1 MPPTMVYC
9 TLLNG
14 QSPSVYVIFPTSV
27 SIGLFS
33 NTLKVNDIVVPI
45 GLNSFIR
52 FTLNMILMIAMEKE
66 FRRVNRTIICPLLI
80 ASSKQRY
87 TIYFMCRFHKHIYV
101 LLVNYLLLVLEYL
114 KLSLAQ
120 KYFIDKFVILSNVE

>member
-1 MPPTMVYC
+1 MVYR

-27 SIGLFS
+27 STGLFS
-33 NTLKVNDIVVPI
+33 NTLKVNDIIVPT

-66 FRRVNRTIICPLLI
+66 FRRVNRAMMCPLLT
-80 ASSKQRY
+80 ASSKQIY
-87 TIYFMCRFHKHIYV
+87 TIYFICRFHKHIYA
-101 LLVNYLLLVLEYL
+101 LLVNYLLLVIEYL

-120 KYFIDKFVILSNVE
+120 NILLTNL

>member
-1 MPPTMVYC
+1 MPPTMVYR

-14 QSPSVYVIFPTSV
+14 QSLSVYVIFPTSV
-27 SIGLFS
+27 STGLFS
-33 NTLKVNDIVVPI
+33 NTLKVNDIIVPT

-66 FRRVNRTIICPLLI
+66 FRRVNRAMICPLLI
-80 ASSKQRY
+80 ASSKQTY
-87 TIYFMCRFHKHIYV
+87 TIYFICRFHKHIYA
-101 LLVNYLLLVLEYL
+101 LLVNYLLLVIEYL

-120 KYFIDKFVILSNVE
+120 NILLTNL

>member
-1 MPPTMVYC
+1 MVYR

-27 SIGLFS
+27 STGLFS
-33 NTLKVNDIVVPI
+33 NTLKVNDIIVPT

-66 FRRVNRTIICPLLI
+66 FRRVNRAMICPLLT
-80 ASSKQRY
+80 ASSKQTY
-87 TIYFMCRFHKHIYV
+87 TIYFMCRFHKHIYA
-101 LLVNYLLLVLEYL
+101 LLVNYLLLVIEYL

-120 KYFIDKFVILSNVE
+120 NILLTNL